1 MSRVILMRADAG
13 VPVSAGG
20 DTAPIVGH
28 WRNCT
33 DATEHIAAFDL
44 WVDDAGGL
52 RLRVFGAGP
61 DAMIDWGETSCTAYV
76 APASME
82 ISGLHARYALDGAD
96 VQLAINHAKGIL
108 VIQTYTTFTD
118 GSGRAAYYS
127 REFFHR

>member
-1 MSRVILMRADAG
+1 MRADAR
-13 VPVSAGG
+13 VPVAAGG

-33 DATEHIAAFDL
+33 EATDHIAAFDL
-44 WVDDAGGL
+44 WADETGL
-52 RLRVFGAGP
+52 RLRVFGAGA
-61 DAMIDWGETSCTAYV
+61 DGMIDWGEAPCAAFV

-82 ISGLHARYALDGAD
+82 ISGLHARYALDGAE
-96 VQLAINHAKGIL
+96 VLLAINHAKGIL

-127 REFFHR
+127 REFFHK